1 TFQRASRSTKRSN
14 WPRNTAIMNPGAS
27 STASSINSPHGS
39 SSRVK
44 VKKAIRASVLRTKPV
59 PLIGLLALLAGGC
72 GYHFAA
78 SGSGLPPQAKTIY
91 VATFG
96 NHTRFT
102 GVDSPD
108 GADLVLSGEV
118 LYNQAIPGATNPVAE
133 PIVYEESLSA
143 NATLTDGHNHT
154 IIWISHGLGAAAEAP
169 VVASAAI
176 TTSPYFLQ
184 QNLRS
189 QDIAQLPDIQ
199 VAQTQNGVAR
209 TQMMQELAQD
219 LYASMSE
226 GF

>member
-1 TFQRASRSTKRSN
+1 VRQSK
-14 WPRNTAIMNPGAS
+14 WG
-27 STASSINSPHGS
+27 
-39 SSRVK
+39 
-44 VKKAIRASVLRTKPV
+44 L
-59 PLIGLLALLAGGC
+59 LIGLLALLASGC

-78 SGSGLPPQAKTIY
+78 SGSGLPPQAKTIF

-102 GVDSPD
+102 GLNDEFMRYMKDEIANHKRLTLVDSPD

-118 LYNQAIPGATNPVAE
+118 LYNTAIPGATNPVGE

-143 NATLTDGHNHT
+143 NATLADGHSHA
-154 IIWISHGLGAAAEAP
+154 IIWISHGLGASAAAP
-169 VVASAAI
+169 VVAGSVL

-189 QDIAQLPDIQ
+189 QDIAQLPDLQ
-199 VAQTQNGVAR
+199 VAQTQNSASR
-209 TQMMQELAQD
+209 TQMMEELAQNI
-219 LYASMSE
+219 YSSMSE

>member
-1 TFQRASRSTKRSN
+1 
-14 WPRNTAIMNPGAS
+14 
-27 STASSINSPHGS
+27 
-39 SSRVK
+39 
-44 VKKAIRASVLRTKPV
+44 VKKAIRASVLRSKPV
-59 PLIGLLALLAGGC
+59 PFIGLLALLASGC

-78 SGSGLPPQAKTIY
+78 SGSGLPPKAKTIY

-102 GVDSPD
+102 GLNDEFMRYMKDEIANHKRLALVDSPD

-118 LYNQAIPGATNPVAE
+118 LYNEAIPGATNPVAE
-133 PIVYEESLSA
+133 PIAYEESLSA
-143 NATLTDGHNHT
+143 NATLVDGHNHT
-154 IIWISHGLGAAAEAP
+154 IIWISHGLGAAAEVP
-169 VVASAAI
+169 VVAGSVI

-199 VAQTQNGVAR
+199 VAQTQNAAGR
-209 TQMMQELAQD
+209 TQMMQQLAQD
-219 LYASMSE
+219 IYASMSE